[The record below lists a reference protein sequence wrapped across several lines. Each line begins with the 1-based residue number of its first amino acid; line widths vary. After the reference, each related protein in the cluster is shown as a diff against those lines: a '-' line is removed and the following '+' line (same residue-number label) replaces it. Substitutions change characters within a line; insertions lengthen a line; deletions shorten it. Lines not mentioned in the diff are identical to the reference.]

1 MVLSMVVLVI
11 GCEAETETV
20 IEEFAEKEKI
30 IEEIIENE
38 EVTTERGEQTVE
50 EKNVDE
56 VFNEKGTEKLEKM
69 FKSDELVNKIFGYEE
84 RFSQNSYAG
93 DMDANEQVEFKEGSG
108 DVNVLISAPHTTSHI
123 RDMEVKYAEI
133 YTGSLALLIQE
144 ITGAHI
150 IFNTYEG
157 EDANYVI
164 GGKYK
169 EKIGEIIEEY
179 NIDLVLDLHGA
190 ARSRDFELELGTD
203 YGETV
208 RDDWVQQMK
217 SSLSNNGIEEV
228 RENDTFAASGEG
240 SVTHHTWNQYH
251 TEAMQLE
258 IHKNFRNP
266 REDVESYYSLL
277 NSLVFFV
284 ENID

>member
-1 MVLSMVVLVI
+1 M
-11 GCEAETETV
+11 G
-20 IEEFAEKEKI
+20 
-30 IEEIIENE
+30 ND
-38 EVTTERGEQTVE
+38 EVTKKRGEQKVE
-50 EKNVDE
+50 EKSVDQ
-56 VFNEKGTEKLEKM
+56 VINEKGTEKLEKM
-69 FKSDELVNKIFGYEE
+69 FESEELEHNIFGYEE
-84 RFSQNSYAG
+84 RFSQNSYEG
-93 DMDANEQVEFKEGSG
+93 DLDANEQVEFKEGSG
-108 DVNVLISAPHTTSHI
+108 DINVLISAPHTTSHM
-123 RDMEVKYAEI
+123 REGAVKSAEI
-133 YTGSLALLIQE
+133 YTGSLALLIHE

-190 ARSRDFELELGTD
+190 ARSRDFELDLGTD

-208 RDDWVQQMK
+208 RNDWVQELK
-217 SSLSNNGIEEV
+217 SSLSNNGIKKV
-228 RENDTFAASGEG
+228 RENDTFAASEEG
-240 SVTHHTWNQYH
+240 SVIHHVWNQYH

-277 NSLVFFV
+277 NSLIFFV